1 MASAGDELE
10 RVTRDVIFRH
20 FWEKI
25 RFPKG
30 MNDVQPHQ
38 MAKFVDTTTGS
49 PFFLE

>member
-1 MASAGDELE
+1 MASVGDELE

-38 MAKFVDTTTGS
+38 MAKFVNTTTGS